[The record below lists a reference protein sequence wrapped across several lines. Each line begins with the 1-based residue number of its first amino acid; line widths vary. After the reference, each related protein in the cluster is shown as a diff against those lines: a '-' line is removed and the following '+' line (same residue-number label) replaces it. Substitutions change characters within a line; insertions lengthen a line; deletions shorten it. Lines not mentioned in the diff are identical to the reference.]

1 MTGILFSAGK
11 TLLSFVMRN
20 SNINTVYG
28 ASGSIVLILLF
39 VFYSSFILYY
49 GASFIKVYSE
59 AIQKPLKLV
68 NQAFRYQLS
77 KLSDE
82 A

>member
-1 MTGILFSAGK
+1 
-11 TLLSFVMRN
+11 MRN

-59 AIQKPLKLV
+59 ATKKPLRV
-68 NQAFRYQLS
+68 ASHAFRYQLRE
-77 KLSDE
+77 LRDE
-82 A
+82 V